1 MSSYWTREHF
11 SSFNSIGACVT
22 MSEDNEQE
30 NDSESLE
37 ELAKQ
42 KLKKDLGKNESLE
55 DVKTERDELKSR
67 LTILALKEFEN
78 EVEKTIAK
86 LPKEKQE
93 KAREVI
99 EQSGDKPSTL
109 ESFKAQI
116 LVNEPETDDGTEPLP
131 AQGVV
136 KAYKPAQKETVEDLY
151 DILTS
156 NTSTIDEKRVADKK
170 LDLLWK
176 KSLSDKKKAR
186 RTIRELTEEE

>member
-1 MSSYWTREHF
+1 MST
-11 SSFNSIGACVT
+11 
-22 MSEDNEQE
+22 EDNEQE
-30 NDSESLE
+30 NSEDSLE

-55 DVKTERDELKSR
+55 DIKTERDELKSR
-67 LTILALKEFEN
+67 LTVLALKEFEN

-93 KAREVI
+93 KAREAI

-116 LVNEPETDDGTEPLP
+116 LVNEPESDGTEPIPP
-131 AQGVV
+131 AGVV
-136 KAYKPAQKETVEDLY
+136 KPYKPTQKETVEDLY
-151 DILTS
+151 EILSS
-156 NTSTIDEKRVADKK
+156 NTSTVEEKRVADKK

-186 RTIRELTEEE
+186 RTMRELQEEE